1 MCCIANSQTCPRNI
15 VRNVISDTYTY
26 RRIKNTGASRGKVGS
41 SQGGSSTHGL
51 RRVAH
56 RLTDAN
62 TVVIA
67 AAAAGDEGEVWRWA
81 PAETHVYG

>member
-1 MCCIANSQTCPRNI
+1 MFATLQTCPHNI

-26 RRIKNTGASRGKVGS
+26 RGIKNTGASRGNVGS

-51 RRVAH
+51 LLHRVAH

-62 TVVIA
+62 TAV
-67 AAAAGDEGEVWRWA
+67 AAAAGDKGEVWRWA